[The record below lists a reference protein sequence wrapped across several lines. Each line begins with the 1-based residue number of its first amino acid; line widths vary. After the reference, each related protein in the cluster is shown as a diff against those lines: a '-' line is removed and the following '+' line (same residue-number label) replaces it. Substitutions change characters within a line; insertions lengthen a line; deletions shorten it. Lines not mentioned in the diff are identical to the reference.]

1 MTTTTRPPMRSRP
14 AELSAG
20 KAPPRRRTTTNR
32 RLVTRTLGLAGAA
45 GILLFLPKL
54 TSWAGAAY
62 ALDYGVI
69 IAMVVLSAA
78 VLGWIGEFS
87 LAIVAMMGFGLVG
100 INMLQEAEV
109 PFLFIIP
116 AVAIL
121 SIPISLILGMFALR
135 LRGVY
140 FAIATLAFAYLAQ
153 KTVFETILGVQGGFG
168 GTQSS
173 PISRPEFANNDFR
186 FYYLLIASLL
196 LLAAICWAI
205 NRSRIGT
212 SLTALRE
219 SEMALSCLGH
229 SPGAY
234 KLFAICLSGGIAA
247 IAGAYFGMLQGLVP
261 ANYFTPGLA
270 ILYFAYAVV
279 GGLGSVGG
287 AIGAGIV
294 FGSIPKFVDSFFG
307 VGEGEFVGY
316 EPFFVG
322 IALILVVLFQPGGL
336 AAIGRKLWARIEGP
350 PPVADVDVTDAALAA
365 PEVDW
370 AHTAEVTVGAG
381 QP

>member
-1 MTTTTRPPMRSRP
+1 
-14 AELSAG
+14 LVV
-20 KAPPRRRTTTNR
+20 RTVGT
-32 RLVTRTLGLAGAA
+32 VVGG
-45 GILLFLPKL
+45 GVLLFLPNL
-54 TSWAGAAY
+54 TDWAGPDY

-69 IAMVVLSAA
+69 IAMVVLSAS

-87 LAIVAMMGFGLVG
+87 LTTVAMMGFGLVG
-100 INMLQEAEV
+100 INLLQDAEV
-109 PFLFIIP
+109 PFVFIIP
-116 AVAIL
+116 TVAIG
-121 SIPISLILGMFALR
+121 SIPISLILGTFALR

-153 KTVFETILGVQGGFG
+153 KTVFEEILGVQGGFG

-173 PISRPEFANNDFR
+173 PISRPEFARNDFR
-186 FYYLLIASLL
+186 FYYLLLGSLL
-196 LLAAICWAI
+196 LLAGLCWAI

-229 SPGAY
+229 APGAY

-247 IAGAYFGMLQGLVP
+247 IAGAYFGMLQSLVP

-287 AIGAGIV
+287 AMAAGII

-316 EPFFVG
+316 DPFFIG
-322 IALILVVLFQPGGL
+322 IAVVLVVLFEPGGL
-336 AAIGRKLWARIEGP
+336 AAIGHRLWARVEGP
-350 PPVADVDVTDAALAA
+350 PRAADVDVTDAALAA
-365 PEVDW
+365 APTVDW
-370 AHTAEVTVGAG
+370 AHTAEVGVGAG

>member
-1 MTTTTRPPMRSRP
+1 MTATRTLRARP
-14 AELSAG
+14 EELSAG

-32 RLVTRTLGLAGAA
+32 RLVARTIGFSLGGGL
-45 GILLFLPKL
+45 LLFLPVL
-54 TSWAGAAY
+54 TNWAGPAY
-62 ALDYGVI
+62 AIDYGVI

-100 INMLQEAEV
+100 INLLQDAQV
-109 PFLFIIP
+109 PFVFIIP
-116 AVAIL
+116 AVAVG
-121 SIPISLILGMFALR
+121 SVPISLILGTFALR

-186 FYYLLIASLL
+186 LYYLLLGSLL
-196 LLAAICWAI
+196 LLAGICWAI

-287 AIGAGIV
+287 AIGAGIF
-294 FGSIPKFVDSFFG
+294 FGSIPKFVDTLA
-307 VGEGEFVGY
+307 EGELVGY
-316 EPFFVG
+316 EPFLVG
-322 IALILVVLFQPGGL
+322 IALILVVLFEPGGL
-336 AAIGRKLWARIEGP
+336 AAVGRRVWARIEGP
-350 PPVADVDVTDAALAA
+350 PRAADVDVTDAALAA
-365 PEVDW
+365 PAVDW
-370 AHTAEVTVGAG
+370 AHTSEVTVGAG

>member
-1 MTTTTRPPMRSRP
+1 VARAVGT
-14 AELSAG
+14 ALGAG
-20 KAPPRRRTTTNR
+20 
-32 RLVTRTLGLAGAA
+32 V
-45 GILLFLPKL
+45 LLFLPSL
-54 TSWAGAAY
+54 TNWAGPNY
-62 ALDYGVI
+62 AIDYGVI

-100 INMLQEAEV
+100 INLLQDAEV
-109 PFLFIIP
+109 PFVFIIP
-116 AVAIL
+116 VVAIG
-121 SIPISLILGMFALR
+121 SIPISLVLGVFALR

-153 KTVFETILGVQGGFG
+153 KTVFEEILGVQGGFG

-173 PISRPEFANNDFR
+173 PISRPSYFSANDFR
-186 FYYLLIASLL
+186 FYYLLLGSLL
-196 LLAAICWAI
+196 LLAGLCWAI

-229 SPGAY
+229 APGAY
-234 KLFAICLSGGIAA
+234 KLFTICLSGGIAA

-287 AIGAGIV
+287 AIAAGIF
-294 FGSIPKFVDSFFG
+294 FGSIPKFVDSLA
-307 VGEGEFVGY
+307 EGELVGY
-316 EPFFVG
+316 EPFFIG
-322 IALILVVLFQPGGL
+322 IAVVLVVLFEPGGL
-336 AAIGRKLWARIEGP
+336 AAIGKKLWARIEGP
-350 PPVADVDVTDAALAA
+350 PPPADVDITDAALVA
-365 PEVDW
+365 PTVDW
-370 AHTAEVTVGAG
+370 AAPAETGVGVA

>member
-1 MTTTTRPPMRSRP
+1 MTATTPTRSGAGPS
-14 AELSAG
+14 ELSAG
-20 KAPPRRRTTTNR
+20 KAPPRRRRTTTDR
-32 RLVTRTLGLAGAA
+32 RMVTRTVGTVLGA
-45 GILLFLPKL
+45 GILLFLPSL
-54 TSWAGAAY
+54 TIWAGPNY
-62 ALDYGVI
+62 AIDYGVI

-100 INMLQEAEV
+100 INMLQDAEV
-109 PFLFIIP
+109 PFVFIIP
-116 AVAIL
+116 LVAIG

-168 GTQSS
+168 GTQSNS
-173 PISRPEFANNDFR
+173 ISRPQFFAANDFR
-186 FYYLLIASLL
+186 FYYLLLGTLL
-196 LLAAICWAI
+196 LMAGVCWAV

-229 SPGAY
+229 APGAY
-234 KLFAICLSGGIAA
+234 KLFAICLSGAIAS

-287 AIGAGIV
+287 AIAAGIF
-294 FGSIPKFVDSFFG
+294 FGSIPKFVDSLA
-307 VGEGEFVGY
+307 EGELVGY
-316 EPFFVG
+316 EPFLIG
-322 IALILVVLFQPGGL
+322 IAVVLVVLFEPGGL
-336 AAIGRKLWARIEGP
+336 AAIGHKIWARIEGP
-350 PPVADVDVTDAALAA
+350 PPPAEVDVTDAALAA
-365 PEVDW
+365 PTVDW
-370 AHTAEVTVGAG
+370 AHTAEVGVGAG

>member
-1 MTTTTRPPMRSRP
+1 MTATARLRARPQ
-14 AELSAG
+14 ELSAG

-32 RLVTRTLGLAGAA
+32 RLVARTLGFAVGGGL
-45 GILLFLPKL
+45 LLFLPSL
-54 TSWAGAAY
+54 TNWAGPAY
-62 ALDYGVI
+62 AIDYGVI

-100 INMLQEAEV
+100 INLLQSAEV
-109 PFLFIIP
+109 PFVFIIP
-116 AVAIL
+116 AVAIG
-121 SIPISLILGMFALR
+121 SIPISLILGTFALR

-173 PISRPEFANNDFR
+173 PISRPSFFAASDFR
-186 FYYLLIASLL
+186 FYYLLLGSLL
-196 LLAAICWAI
+196 VMACICWAI

-247 IAGAYFGMLQGLVP
+247 ISGAYFGMLQGLVP

-287 AIGAGIV
+287 AIGAGIF
-294 FGSIPKFVDSFFG
+294 FGSIPKFVDSLA
-307 VGEGEFVGY
+307 EGELVGY
-316 EPFFVG
+316 EPFLVG

-336 AAIGRKLWARIEGP
+336 AAIGRRVWARIEGP
-350 PPVADVDVTDAALAA
+350 PPPAEIDVTDAALVA
-365 PEVDW
+365 PVVDW
-370 AHTAEVTVGAG
+370 TAPAEAGVAAG

>member
-1 MTTTTRPPMRSRP
+1 MTAVTTRRSTFTSRQ
-14 AELSAG
+14 AVSRMVGGCALTG
-20 KAPPRRRTTTNR
+20 
-32 RLVTRTLGLAGAA
+32 V
-45 GILLFLPKL
+45 LLFLPDL
-54 TSWAGAAY
+54 TNWAGPAY
-62 ALDYGVI
+62 AIDYGVI

-100 INMLQEAEV
+100 INLFQEAQV
-109 PFLFIIP
+109 PFAFALP
-116 AVAIL
+116 AVVL
-121 SIPISLILGMFALR
+121 GSVPISLILGMFALR

-140 FAIATLAFAYLAQ
+140 FAIATLAFAYMAQ
-153 KTVFETILGVQGGFG
+153 KTIFETYLGVQGGFG
-168 GTQSS
+168 GTESKA
-173 PISRPEFANNDFR
+173 ITRPEYFVANDYR
-186 FYYLLIASLL
+186 FYYLLLGTL
-196 LLAAICWAI
+196 VVLAAICWAI
-205 NRSRIGT
+205 NGSRIGT

-287 AIGAGIV
+287 AIAAGLF
-294 FGSIPKFVDSFFG
+294 FGSIPKFVDSLA
-307 VGEGEFVGY
+307 EGELVGY
-316 EPFFVG
+316 EPF
-322 IALILVVLFQPGGL
+322 LIGLAVVLVVRFEPGGL
-336 AAIGRKLWARIEGP
+336 AGIGRKLWARIEGP
-350 PPVADVDVTDAALAA
+350 SPAPDVDITE
-365 PEVDW
+365 PP
-370 AHTAEVTVGAG
+370 AEVPTIDLEEPRRAGAEVRS
-381 QP
+381 